1 MLLMTS
7 LLAKVQSFQL
17 STQPK
22 YALQGNVHRRTEIA
36 ILEGT
41 KDLISLNGIANL
53 SMIDIADH
61 SQVSR
66 ATLYNHF
73 RDKNAVLDAL
83 LASEITRLVEI
94 ADRSHAPAHVLESL
108 SRAISTDTALAAMR
122 IHDGNILTSMLSH
135 TSSEHYITIA
145 KIVFAATKTEAG
157 TGIAMR
163 WLIGQALQPLT
174 AEQSRQQALALVDN
188 TIF

>member
-1 MLLMTS
+1 M
-7 LLAKVQSFQL
+7 
-17 STQPK
+17 
-22 YALQGNVHRRTEIA
+22 QGNVHRRTEAA

-41 KDLISLNGIANL
+41 KDLISQSGIVNL

-73 RDKNAVLDAL
+73 RDKDAVLQAL
-83 LASEITRLVEI
+83 LATEVTRLTEL
-94 ADRSHAPAHVLESL
+94 AEKATAPAHVLESL
-108 SRAISTDTALAAMR
+108 SRAISTDTALASMR
-122 IHDGNILTSMLSH
+122 THDGAIVAAILSNT
-135 TSSEHYITIA
+135 TSEHYLSIA
-145 KIVFAATKTEAG
+145 KVVYAAVKSEAA

-174 AEQSRQQALALVDN
+174 PEQSRQQSLALVEN